1 MQRWIQTRR
10 ALCSAPALP
19 YLRCRGEQKG
29 GSEKPI
35 LRQRRHQ
42 RPAQEQ
48 EGQAARSGCAL
59 TTLSPECCQGG
70 FGTYRTTPA
79 GLGVD
84 QGRVPSARPVAQQRL
99 QDCTGPHRVHR
110 EVLNP
115 IAGRFWN
122 RLACA
127 VASRANSGH
136 RCEFLRARAAG
147 RNGRDGA
154 FRGGLDAALPAGRR
168 RAVGGIAAF
177 HHRLSARR
185 RRGVGLPATLFRPR
199 ADQTARGHR
208 MAEIDDHGA

>member
-136 RCEFLRARAAG
+136 RCEAVHYERHRPEQTTLYRMTLQHAATFFARAEDAAGADVPLVNHEFTALLQCGTPRLPARALRRLRPRQAG
-147 RNGRDGA
+147 R
-154 FRGGLDAALPAGRR
+154 L
-168 RAVGGIAAF
+168 
-177 HHRLSARR
+177 
-185 RRGVGLPATLFRPR
+185 
-199 ADQTARGHR
+199 
-208 MAEIDDHGA
+208 